1 MMILKEGLTMTT
13 RKIIGITMAIVLGLS
28 INIFSYTPQP
38 GDTIEIQI
46 LNKKELN
53 TRQLVAPDGTISLPF
68 IGRYTVQGKPLETL
82 DDQLKAALRKYIQHP
97 EIVVQVD
104 QLKKPDSKA
113 SENFYVSLVDSEKGI
128 IEVKTAK
135 TISEAMA
142 WTGGNSYQAY
152 RVNVVGQKTALKN
165 TDKLAVGD
173 YIVVNL
179 SQAKSEPIY
188 LAFYDQS
195 RNLIDLKKAAT
206 VSEAM
211 GWTAGK
217 PYQLVKGKTV
227 TSSAGV
233 IEPGDTLIVNIGK
246 PDDWLT
252 ENWYKIL
259 TGAAVV
265 VGLFNSIK

>member
-1 MMILKEGLTMTT
+1 
-13 RKIIGITMAIVLGLS
+13 MAIVLGLS

-82 DDQLKAALRKYIQHP
+82 DDQLKAALGKYIQHP
-97 EIVVQVD
+97 EIVVQID
-104 QLKKPDSKA
+104 QLKKSDSK
-113 SENFYVSLVDSEKGI
+113 SSDNFYVSLVDSEKGT
-128 IEVKTAK
+128 IEVKSVK
-135 TISEAMA
+135 TLSEAMA
-142 WTGGNSYQAY
+142 WTAGNPFQAY
-152 RVNVVGQKTALKN
+152 RINPIGQRTPLKSD
-165 TDKLAVGD
+165 DKLGLGD
-173 YIVVNL
+173 YIVVDL
-179 SQAKSEPIY
+179 LRSKPEPIY

-195 RNLIDLKKAAT
+195 KNLIDLKKAVT

-217 PYQLVKGKTV
+217 PYQLVKSKMATANIGT
-227 TSSAGV
+227 
-233 IEPGDTLIVNIGK
+233 IEPGDTLIVNVGK

-259 TGAAVV
+259 TSAAVV
-265 VGLFNSIK
+265 VGLFNSLK

>member
-1 MMILKEGLTMTT
+1 MKGESTMPQM
-13 RKIIGITMAIVLGLS
+13 KIIPISLTALILGLS
-28 INIFSYTPQP
+28 ATLFAYAPQP
-38 GDTIEIQI
+38 GDTIEVQI

-68 IGRYTVQGKPLETL
+68 IGRYAVQGKSLETL
-82 DDQLKAALRKYIQHP
+82 DDQIKASLGKYIQHP

-104 QLKKPDSKA
+104 QIKKPDAKL
-113 SENFYVSLVDSEKGI
+113 SESFYISLVDAEKGT

-142 WTGGNSYQAY
+142 WTAGNAYQAY
-152 RVNVVGQKTALKN
+152 RVNATGQKIVLKD
-165 TDKLAVGD
+165 TDKLVAGD
-173 YIVVNL
+173 YLVVIP
-179 SQAKSEPIY
+179 SQVKTEPIY

-217 PYQLVKGKTV
+217 SYQLVKGKTTTANV
-227 TSSAGV
+227 KDIA
-233 IEPGDTLIVNIGK
+233 PGDTLIVTIGK
-246 PDDWLT
+246 PDDWWGD
-252 ENWYKIL
+252 NWYKIL
-259 TGAAVV
+259 TGAAVAM
-265 VGLFNSIK
+265 GLWNSLK